1 MVNLGLRCALI
12 VAVAGVS
19 TVAHADK
26 PSGGFGFVPG
36 VRAGAVRGAF
46 DDQSG
51 WGYSTE
57 VHLDAQRTFGGDR
70 WALALSV
77 GILGHKHDAF
87 DHEGLGASLKLM
99 RSIGWRTWATA
110 RAGFVSGRTET
121 GPGPIEATFTRYS
134 IEAARMFKTNVT
146 HVAGHVAV
154 EYMTG
159 EDGDRGYDALA
170 LVVGATFVF
179 SNR

>member
-1 MVNLGLRCALI
+1 MTRLGSSCALI
-12 VAVAGVS
+12 VAILGIA
-19 TVAHADK
+19 TVAHAGK
-26 PSGGFGFVPG
+26 VSGGFGFVPG

-46 DDQSG
+46 DDQHG

-57 VHLDAQRTFGGDR
+57 VHLDLQRTFAGDR
-70 WALALSV
+70 WGLALSV
-77 GILGHKHDAF
+77 GILGHESDAF

-121 GPGPIEATFTRYS
+121 APRPIEGTFTRYS
-134 IEAARMFKTNVT
+134 VEASRMFKTNVT

-159 EDGDRGYDALA
+159 EDDDRGYDALA